1 MSTMSVFQIL
11 LKMFFIAGGTNES
24 ELDSTEIYDPK
35 LRGWRSGAKL
45 PSHRNA
51 LRAANID
58 GRVLIFG
65 INILQQADGYKRL
78 IIHLQVVLMAV
89 TWTLSWNMT
98 SLLTPT
104 QR

>member
-1 MSTMSVFQIL
+1 
-11 LKMFFIAGGTNES
+11 MFFIAGGTNES

-78 IIHLQVVLMAV
+78 IIHLQVVLVLMAV